1 MKCVAPINDIN
12 SYGDLENKVKMKKY
26 KILLV
31 LGSLVLVAVIGG
43 VWLFG
48 TPTTASAAANL
59 RTVTQSAMPG
69 LLGEGYLNHG
79 GGWDFPGIKGG
90 DIDYQQ
96 LLADALGIT
105 VDDLQAAYQ
114 TARDTAVDKAVE
126 EGLITQEQADEMK
139 VWGGFGRHGGFGVFG
154 RTPKGVAKS
163 LADSDIDEN
172 ALLADAL
179 GITTDELQ
187 AARETANQAA
197 IDQAIAEGLITQEEA
212 NAMQARKN
220 VASYLNRDALLAKAL
235 GMSVEDLQAA
245 YDNGETLSTLMKAKG
260 LDAATVREK
269 LQAAYT
275 DALAQAV
282 KDGVITQEQADEMSQ
297 NGRGFGM
304 MPGMGMPFEGRGG
317 GRGFDHGRGGHRD
330 GCAPVA
336 PDTDDDSGID
346 FRSPSRTA
354 PDAGSG
360 A

>member
-1 MKCVAPINDIN
+1 MLKT
-12 SYGDLENKVKMKKY
+12 KKQ
-26 KILLV
+26 KFVLV
-31 LGSLVLVAVIGG
+31 LGGLVMVAVIAG

-48 TPTTASAAANL
+48 TATTASAADNL

-114 TARDTAVDKAVE
+114 TARDAAIDKAVE
-126 EGLITQEQADEMK
+126 EGMITQEQADNMK
-139 VWGGFGRHGGFGVFG
+139 VWGGFGRRGGFGGFD
-154 RTPKGVAKS
+154 RAPKGVAGS
-163 LADSDIDEN
+163 TIDEN

-187 AARETANQAA
+187 TARETANQAA
-197 IDQAIAEGLITQEEA
+197 IDQAIAEGLITQEQA
-212 NAMQARKN
+212 DAMQARKTLMG
-220 VASYLNRDALLAKAL
+220 YLDRDTLLAKAL

-245 YDNGETLSTLMKAKG
+245 YADGETLTTLMSEKG

-269 LQAAYT
+269 LQTAYT
-275 DALAQAV
+275 EALAQAV

-297 NGRGFGM
+297 DGHGFGM
-304 MPGMGMPFEGRGG
+304 MPGGMGMPFEGCGG
-317 GRGFDHGRGGHRD
+317 GRGFGHDRGGHWD
-330 GCAPVA
+330 GGAPVA
-336 PDTDDDSGID
+336 PNTDDSSGTG
-346 FRSPSRTA
+346 FRSPSHATL
-354 PDAGSG
+354 DAGTD